1 MAVIISASRRTD
13 IPRYFG
19 RWFAERRK
27 QGTAEFRNVFGGR
40 GQVSMRSQDV
50 LGYLFW
56 TRYARPFTDQLEAL
70 RDEGTPYIFQYTIT
84 GLGRDIEPY
93 VPHRA
98 RAIEDFLAV
107 SRDLP
112 DPGCI
117 QWRYDPIFLSD
128 RYTTDFH
135 RRNFAEIASALESAT
150 LVVNVSVVEP
160 YLKAIRRVADPS
172 ARYRTV
178 SGGRHKS
185 VLKRHPTLPQV
196 GSDLVPFLEELQ
208 SIAAQHGMELRSC
221 CNPEWGLP
229 PSQCCGLDLFAAFG
243 QKVSNAVASQGP
255 GPSREN
261 CRCFKTVD
269 IGMDNTCLA
278 GCKYCYVVDAHNT
291 AIAHYRNHDPARA
304 TLR

>member
-1 MAVIISASRRTD
+1 MILSASRRTD

-27 QGTAEFRNVFGGR
+27 QGTAEFRNVFGGG
-40 GQVSMRSQDV
+40 GQVSMRRQDV

-56 TRYARPFTDQLEAL
+56 TRYARPFRDQLRAL
-70 RDEGTPYIFQYTIT
+70 QDEGIPYVFQYTIT
-84 GLGRDIEPY
+84 GLGREIEPY
-93 VPHRA
+93 VPQRD
-98 RAIEDFLAV
+98 RAIGDFLAV

-112 DPGCI
+112 DPRCI

-128 RYTTDFH
+128 RYPTDFH
-135 RRNFAEIASALESAT
+135 RRNFIEIAAALEGAT
-150 LVVNVSVVEP
+150 RVVNVSVVEP

-178 SGGRHKS
+178 SQTRHKS

-196 GSDLVPFLEELQ
+196 GSDLVPFLQEMQ
-208 SIAAQHGMELRSC
+208 AIATQHGMELRSC

-229 PSQCCGLDLFAAFG
+229 PSQCCGLDLFAPFG
-243 QKVSNAVASQGP
+243 EKISSAVASKGP

-261 CRCFKTVD
+261 CRCIKTVD

-278 GCKYCYVVDAHNT
+278 GCKYCYVVDAHRT
-291 AIAHYRNHDPARA
+291 AIGHYRNHDPTRPR
-304 TLR
+304 LR

>member
-19 RWFAERRK
+19 RWFAERRT

-50 LGYLFW
+50 IGYLFW
-56 TRYARPFTDQLEAL
+56 TRDARPFEGQLGAL
-70 RDEGTPYIFQYTIT
+70 RDEGVPYVFQYTIT

-93 VPHRA
+93 VPHRT
-98 RAIEDFLAV
+98 RAIEGFVEVA
-107 SRDLP
+107 RNLP
-112 DPGCI
+112 DRGCI

-128 RYTTDFH
+128 RYTSDFH
-135 RRNFAEIASALESAT
+135 RRNFAEIARALQGAT
-150 LVVNVSVVEP
+150 RVVNVSVVEP
-160 YLKAIRRVADPS
+160 YMKAIRRVADPS

-178 SGGRHKS
+178 SQDRHKT

-196 GSDLVPFLEELQ
+196 GKDILPFLEELQ
-208 SIAAQHGMELRSC
+208 AIAARHGIELRSC

-229 PSQCCGLDLFAAFG
+229 PSQCCGVDLFAGFG
-243 QKVSNAVASQGP
+243 QKVSDRVSSLGP
-255 GPSREN
+255 GPSREG
-261 CRCFKTVD
+261 CRCMKTVD

-278 GCKYCYVVDAHNT
+278 GCKYCYVVDAQKT
-291 AIAHYRNHDPARA
+291 VIAHYRNHDPVRA